1 MTAYEITLLVCG
13 CIFLVLSFF
22 VGNKTAD
29 KENADNESSN
39 AGEIYNESEMEALAE
54 KVSERLN
61 RKAESIVDEANTQLE
76 HISNE
81 KIMAVND
88 FSEQLLERIKH
99 NHEEVVFMY
108 SMLQKKEEQ
117 LKAAAREA
125 DVATRKYTNVSAE
138 QNVVNSSSSDN
149 VETVE
154 IRSNAAEPGLTA
166 LELLARKKQE
176 KERGALQKEIV
187 QKETVKKEVPKK
199 ETVKKVSDTQAGQ
212 KKILPPPAEKSFEE
226 NRNAEILKLYR
237 QKKSIV
243 EISKIL
249 GLGQGEVKLVVDLYG
264 RK

>member
-1 MTAYEITLLVCG
+1 MMAYEIVLLVCG
-13 CIFLVLSFF
+13 CIFLILSFF
-22 VGNKTAD
+22 VGNKTSETGESNY
-29 KENADNESSN
+29 ENGAK
-39 AGEIYNESEMEALAE
+39 EIYNEAEIDALAD

-61 RKAESIVDEANTQLE
+61 RKADLIVDEANTQLE
-76 HISNE
+76 SISNE
-81 KIMAVND
+81 KIMAVSD

-117 LKAAAREA
+117 LKTAVKEA
-125 DVATRKYTNVSAE
+125 DEATRKYADVSAGHDSVRTKVTTATESAEIRNNVS
-138 QNVVNSSSSDN
+138 
-149 VETVE
+149 
-154 IRSNAAEPGLTA
+154 EPGLTA

-176 KERGALQKEIV
+176 KEKE
-187 QKETVKKEVPKK
+187 QTKKEVVKEAVKKETTVKKAT
-199 ETVKKVSDTQAGQ
+199 ETTAVAQ
-212 KKILPPPAEKSFEE
+212 KKILPPPTEKSFEE
-226 NRNAEILKLYR
+226 NRNTEILKLYK

>member
-1 MTAYEITLLVCG
+1 MTAYEIVLLVCG
-13 CIFLVLSFF
+13 CIFLILSFF
-22 VGNKTAD
+22 VGNKASETEEKNIADSND
-29 KENADNESSN
+29 KET
-39 AGEIYNESEMEALAE
+39 YNESDMNALADR
-54 KVSERLN
+54 VSESIN
-61 RKAESIVDEANTQLE
+61 RKADLIVDEVNTQLE
-76 HISNE
+76 RISNE

-117 LKAAAREA
+117 LKTVAKEA
-125 DVATRKYTNVSAE
+125 DDATRKYASISAE
-138 QNVVNSSSSDN
+138 QNVVRTK
-149 VETVE
+149 ETVATEPVE
-154 IRSNAAEPGLTA
+154 IRNSVSEPGLTA

-176 KERGALQKEIV
+176 KEKEQTKKV
-187 QKETVKKEVPKK
+187 AVKETVKKET
-199 ETVKKVSDTQAGQ
+199 TVKKAPETPAAPQ
-212 KKILPPPAEKSFEE
+212 KKILPPPTEKNFEE
-226 NRNAEILKLYR
+226 NRNAEILKLYK

>member
-1 MTAYEITLLVCG
+1 MTAYEIALLVCG
-13 CIFLVLSFF
+13 CVFLILSFF
-22 VGNKTAD
+22 VGNKAS
-29 KENADNESSN
+29 EAESGNVGSN
-39 AGEIYNESEMEALAE
+39 SEREIYNESDVEALTE
-54 KVSERLN
+54 KVSERLS
-61 RKAESIVDEANTQLE
+61 RKADLIVDEANTQLE

-117 LKAAAREA
+117 LKTAVREA
-125 DVATRKYTNVSAE
+125 DVATRKYASASAE
-138 QNVVNSSSSDN
+138 QNN
-149 VETVE
+149 VKNNTD
-154 IRSNAAEPGLTA
+154 IRNNVSEPGLTA

-176 KERGALQKEIV
+176 KEKEMV
-187 QKETVKKEVPKK
+187 QKESVKKETPKK
-199 ETVKKVSDTQAGQ
+199 ETLKKVVETPVVQ
-212 KKILPPPAEKSFEE
+212 KKILPPPVEKSVEE